1 MTLWESKGGQ
11 HLVTVI
17 IIINN
22 TNTTNLINTNT
33 TIIIMIIWVPVE
45 FNQYL
50 KNWHF
55 CEVLF
60 FRPFPLKVL

>member
-1 MTLWESKGGQ
+1 MTQWESKGGQ

-17 IIINN
+17 I
-22 TNTTNLINTNT
+22 NT